1 VAGILDLFSNPAS
14 QGILNTAAGLLQ
26 ASGPQMRPV
35 SFGQALGQ
43 GFQQGTQAYQG
54 AQQAQ
59 LEQQMADVR
68 KRFMEAQIGAMGAP
82 DNPVGK
88 IDPKAYT
95 PESLQK
101 YSMTRNFADLVPASP
116 VQQDDEFTRALKG
129 AGLQPGSP
137 QWAAAMKARADRMTA
152 LPQPAAVIN
161 MGSNGIDYGNPP
173 KDMAWARE
181 PNGKVKLAPE
191 PKTGF
196 LRPVAVPVA
205 GGPVEQARA
214 KEEEART
221 AQQRQQATY
230 ADVVTGDVD
239 RALNLVEK
247 SMVPV
252 TGFGALASAVPG
264 TPAHDLANLLNTIK
278 SNAGFDRLQQMR
290 ASSPTGGALGNVSEM
305 ENKMLQATI
314 GSVEQSQSK
323 EQFVYNMKR
332 LKDIYLDIIH
342 GPGNRPDGQK
352 TKQGPM
358 DKPAAEKLSPEEEAE
373 LKALRQRF
381 KK

>member
-1 VAGILDLFSNPAS
+1 
-14 QGILNTAAGLLQ
+14 
-26 ASGPQMRPV
+26 
-35 SFGQALGQ
+35 
-43 GFQQGTQAYQG
+43 
-54 AQQAQ
+54 
-59 LEQQMADVR
+59 
-68 KRFMEAQIGAMGAP
+68 
-82 DNPVGK
+82 
-88 IDPKAYT
+88 
-95 PESLQK
+95 
-101 YSMTRNFADLVPASP
+101 
-116 VQQDDEFTRALKG
+116 
-129 AGLQPGSP
+129 
-137 QWAAAMKARADRMTA
+137 
-152 LPQPAAVIN
+152 
-161 MGSNGIDYGNPP
+161 
-173 KDMAWARE
+173 MAWARE